1 MFESPG
7 PPVENTIA
15 LTAAPGLECGV
26 NWNAIGI
33 VLLAGSERSS
43 GTATVPQR
51 ACGAAA
57 GPHFPKF
64 AVGAAAAVAG
74 RASDAATASRT
85 GARDMRGTVRPSAGL
100 GRRGLRKLLGALL
113 RDRRRRRRDDRADVA
128 VRGLVEVDDH
138 GRVIGRALALARLA
152 VDPRGLH
159 ALGDRVGRQDEVDPH
174 PEVLVEHARAV
185 VPVGEDA
192 LA

>member
-26 NWNAIGI
+26 NWKAIGI
-33 VLLAGSERSS
+33 VRLAGSERSS

-85 GARDMRGTVRPSAGL
+85 GARDMRGTVRPFGARSAGL
-100 GRRGLRKLLGALL
+100 GRRGLGQLLRALL
-113 RDRRRRRRDDRADVA
+113 RDRRRGRRDDRADVA

-138 GRVIGRALALARLA
+138 RRVIGRALALARLA

-159 ALGDRVGRQDEVDPH
+159 PRGDRVGRQDEVDP
-174 PEVLVEHARAV
+174 
-185 VPVGEDA
+185 
-192 LA
+192 